1 MINWIEKLGCYVKIL
16 SVLNKKKCIGLKEVT
31 RLGFSKETTTP
42 PTFISV
48 QQGEKEKNNI
58 ISLEKD
64 GQVIEGDDKLLEHAT
79 EYYSELF
86 GTPTE
91 YEVQMDP
98 SIWEDAPKVSSNDNN
113 ILCRPF
119 MKTEIKEAL
128 WQMDTIK
135 QLDLIKFPLS
145 FFKVAGRQLDW
156 ILFSC
161 MMIFTT
167 IKQMLAG

>member
-48 QQGEKEKNNI
+48 QMGEREKNNI

-79 EYYSELF
+79 EYYSGLF
-86 GTPTE
+86 GTP
-91 YEVQMDP
+91 
-98 SIWEDAPKVSSNDNN
+98 I
-113 ILCRPF
+113 
-119 MKTEIKEAL
+119 
-128 WQMDTIK
+128 
-135 QLDLIKFPLS
+135 
-145 FFKVAGRQLDW
+145 
-156 ILFSC
+156 
-161 MMIFTT
+161 
-167 IKQMLAG
+167 